1 MGWSVCLPADDS
13 IPLSL
18 SERKRL
24 YGFRHD
30 RKNFVCD
37 NEPKMIRAGS
47 GRGGPFSDPTA
58 AEEAHIAK
66 RRRIHVT
73 GQNRLL
79 ATLPRDDFARLHP
92 HLEKVSLPLKD
103 ILYEAKGP
111 IAHVFFPIDGV
122 VYLVIMHSGYIHEV
136 GVIGNEGLVGT
147 PVFLGSERSPT
158 RAIAQIPGAALRME
172 SKVFQKELRRRGP
185 LHGLVERYTQAM
197 INQISQSIV
206 CNHRHS
212 VKKRM
217 CRWLLMS
224 HNRTGADEF
233 SLTHE
238 FLAQML
244 GVCRPTVTAVAG
256 TLQKAG
262 LINYHRGRITVI
274 DRKGLEA
281 ASCECFQVL
290 TKELD
295 RLLG

>member
-1 MGWSVCLPADDS
+1 L
-13 IPLSL
+13 
-18 SERKRL
+18 
-24 YGFRHD
+24 
-30 RKNFVCD
+30 
-37 NEPKMIRAGS
+37 
-47 GRGGPFSDPTA
+47 
-58 AEEAHIAK
+58 AK

-79 ATLPRDDFARLHP
+79 ATLPKDDFDRLLP

-103 ILYEAKGP
+103 ILYEASGP

-122 VYLVIMHSGYIHEV
+122 VSLVIMDSGYIHEV
-136 GVIGNEGLVGT
+136 GIIGNEGLVGT
-147 PVFLGSERSPT
+147 PVFLGSNRSPT
-158 RAIAQIPGAALRME
+158 RAIAQIPGAALRMKSE
-172 SKVFQKELRRRGP
+172 VFQKELRRRGS
-185 LHGLVERYTQAM
+185 LHGLVQRYTQAM

-212 VKKRM
+212 VEKRM

-224 HNRTGADEF
+224 HDRVGADEF
-233 SLTHE
+233 PLTHE

-256 TLQKAG
+256 TLQKAR
-262 LINYHRGRITVI
+262 LLSYQRGKITVL

-281 ASCECFQVL
+281 ACCECYQVVAN
-290 TKELD
+290 ELD